1 MGLVFSFSFL
11 NCASSSGKI
20 SDKDAQSESKKNSK
34 KKFKKNS
41 KVKDEELS
49 KQEIRQEQRSF
60 IAHEFFLRARQQ
72 EMDGNAV
79 VALSYY
85 QIAFEYD
92 SSSRDLCFLLLDK
105 LKTVSK
111 LDTAAILM
119 NRCLELKGN
128 PTSAELQS
136 VAEIDLRKGN
146 IAKALEFYNK
156 ALDLDG
162 DDKELLFTLSS
173 LYENLKNMPKHIE
186 IMDRLLPLAE
196 YPLRLVEK
204 QALDLRSQ
212 GKGDAVV
219 KLYRNA
225 WDRTGD
231 AEFGERL
238 ANFYETQELYTSQL
252 DVLRKLVQ
260 DHPDILQ
267 YQGQKARALI
277 LAGETDSALVAYQIL
292 NKKNPEEKEFLGPYA
307 TLLYEKKQFAEA
319 KDIFK
324 KLSMAQPENPLYHFF
339 LGSIAM
345 ETKDS
350 SSANNELKKAI
361 DLNPKVAEYWVK
373 LASFYLQ
380 QNEDE
385 KALELIDRMSGQM
398 TESKSSRPDSLG
410 DPYAYYMKGMVLGQ
424 VAKKLE
430 IKGAVEGKDGNT
442 GSSDSTGN
450 SGKDGK
456 TVTDSTSWKRAQRFR
471 EQGIAAL
478 QRAVSLD
485 GNNRRI
491 LFELGV
497 ALEQVNKRAASI
509 EVMKHL
515 VKVDSSDATVLNY
528 LGYLL
533 IEENKELD
541 YAGSLIE
548 KALNKEPENGAFLDS
563 KGWLYYQK
571 NDFANARKFIQQAL
585 KQMPQD
591 AAILEHYALILEKLG
606 QNEAALE
613 QWRQILKIDPDNALA
628 HSKVK

>member
-1 MGLVFSFSFL
+1 MRKKSLFQLSFFFTAALALVFSLSLL
-11 NCASSSGKI
+11 NCSSSSSDIKSGKKA
-20 SDKDAQSESKKNSK
+20 SQKTKDN
-34 KKFKKNS
+34 F
-41 KVKDEELS
+41 

-92 SSSRDLCFLLLDK
+92 SASRDLCFLLLEK
-105 LKTVSK
+105 LKAAGKIDS
-111 LDTAAILM
+111 AAILK
-119 NRCLELKGN
+119 NRCLVLKGD
-128 PTSAELQS
+128 PTSAELQL
-136 VAEIDLRKGN
+136 VAEIHLRKN
-146 IAKALEFYNK
+146 EIAKALEFYNK

-204 QALDLRSQ
+204 QAQDLRSQ

-219 KLYRNA
+219 KLFREA
-225 WDRTGD
+225 WERTGD

-238 ANFYETQELYTSQL
+238 ANFYETQGLYTSQL
-252 DVLRKLVQ
+252 DVLRNLAQ
-260 DHPDILQ
+260 EHPDILQ

-277 LAGETDSALVAYQIL
+277 LAGETDSALAAYQIL
-292 NKKNPEEKEFLGPYA
+292 NKKNPNEKEFLGPYG
-307 TLLYEKKQFAEA
+307 TLLYEKKQFSEA
-319 KDIFK
+319 KDIFQ
-324 KLSMAQPENPLYHFF
+324 KLSKAQPENPLYHFF
-339 LGSIAM
+339 LGSIAF

-350 SSANNELKKAI
+350 TGANNELKKAI
-361 DLNPKVAEYWVK
+361 DLDPKVPEYWVK

-385 KALELIDRMSGQM
+385 KALALIDKMSGQM
-398 TESKSSRPDSLG
+398 NAGKSSRPDSIG
-410 DPYAYYMKGMVLGQ
+410 GDDPYAFYMKGVVLGQ
-424 VAKKLE
+424 IAKKLE
-430 IKGAVEGKDGNT
+430 SNPAGERKNAAVEGQNAI
-442 GSSDSTGN
+442 DSI
-450 SGKDGK
+450 SL
-456 TVTDSTSWKRAQRFR
+456 KRAKRFR
-471 EQGIAAL
+471 EQGIEAL
-478 QRAVSLD
+478 QKAVSLD

-497 ALEQVNKRAASI
+497 ALEQAKKRGESI
-509 EVMKHL
+509 EVMKRV
-515 VKVDSSDATVLNY
+515 VKIDSSDATVLNF

-541 YAGSLIE
+541 YAATLIE
-548 KALNKEPENGAFLDS
+548 KALKKEPDNGAFLDS
-563 KGWLYYQK
+563 KGWLYFQK
-571 NDFANARKFIQQAL
+571 NDFAKARIFIQQAL
-585 KQMPQD
+585 NQMPED
-591 AAILEHYALILEKLG
+591 TAILEHYALILEKLG

-613 QWRQILKIDPDNALA
+613 QWRQILKIDPDHELA